1 MAQFQFTVSD
11 GGGIASVV
19 ASAVDAPAARR
30 EALMLLSGLLR
41 DLAISG
47 GEGSELAV
55 EVHDAQGQG
64 IMRLTAG
71 ITAP

>member
-11 GGGIASVV
+11 GGGIACVA
-19 ASAVDAPAARR
+19 ASAADAAAARR

-47 GEGSELAV
+47 GEGSELSV
-55 EVHDAQGQG
+55 EVHDGRG
-64 IMRLTAG
+64 GLVMRLTSG
-71 ITAP
+71 ITPH